1 MSNEGSF
8 SNKGVSANAFT
19 QFIFIQDCVC
29 MSVPADKRD
38 RIADINGI
46 KSGVNWYVY
55 SGNGLFIT
63 HQMKGMGPFIP
74 CKSADGESVK
84 HPLLNTGGQ

>member
-46 KSGVNWYVY
+46 KSGVN
-55 SGNGLFIT
+55 
-63 HQMKGMGPFIP
+63 
-74 CKSADGESVK
+74 
-84 HPLLNTGGQ
+84 